1 MANIKPFKAYF
12 YNKDKVGD
20 LSTVVA
26 PTVYN
31 INDDTKDKLY
41 SINEY
46 NSLSKNNMNY
56 FLYCFLS
63 MYHKIFDIRKIFYIR
78 QVSNE

>member
-26 PTVYN
+26 PTMYN
-31 INDDTKDKLY
+31 INSGIIIFEILTKKIITLP
-41 SINEY
+41 
-46 NSLSKNNMNY
+46 LY
-56 FLYCFLS
+56 FL
-63 MYHKIFDIRKIFYIR
+63 
-78 QVSNE
+78 

>member
-26 PTVYN
+26 PTMYN
-31 INDDTKDKLY
+31 INDDTKDKH
-41 SINEY
+41 
-46 NSLSKNNMNY
+46 SKPVQ
-56 FLYCFLS
+56 C
-63 MYHKIFDIRKIFYIR
+63 R
-78 QVSNE
+78 